1 MAKVQIKSEKLTHFV
16 FFDYLLNKQ
25 LSLRLIEDQQPLIH
39 NITNYVAMNFVANC
53 LLAIGASPMNPYY
66 ASQEDERHG
75 WHCHHTIVEIACIV
89 NTLRDK
95 LEAEQ

>member
-1 MAKVQIKSEKLTHFV
+1 
-16 FFDYLLNKQ
+16 
-25 LSLRLIEDQQPLIH
+25 
-39 NITNYVAMNFVANC
+39 
-53 LLAIGASPMNPYY
+53 MNPYY

-95 LEAEQ
+95 LEAEQRATTKQLAQTAYCYKDVGIAKTVAHAIEE